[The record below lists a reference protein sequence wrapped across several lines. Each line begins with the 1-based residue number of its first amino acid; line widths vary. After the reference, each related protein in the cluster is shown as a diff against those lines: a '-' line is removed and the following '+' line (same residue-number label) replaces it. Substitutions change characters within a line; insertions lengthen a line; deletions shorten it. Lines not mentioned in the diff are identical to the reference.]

1 MSSLL
6 NESRPPVF
14 CPGCSHERIT
24 HALDLCFQNM
34 GLQGDQVV
42 IVSDIGCSG
51 LFDTYFHTHAFHGL
65 HGRALT
71 YATGLKLAQPELK
84 VVVTM
89 GDGGLGIGGAHL
101 LSACRRNLDL
111 TLLILNNFNFG
122 MTGGQFSATT
132 PPAALVAS
140 GFLNQLESPMDVC
153 QVARSAGAS
162 YVTRCSSYRK
172 NLPEV
177 LEAALRFEGF
187 SLVDMWG
194 LCPGRYTK
202 KNKLTPQIIEE
213 ALGDMPTFEG
223 PVKEN
228 LREEYGHHY
237 RELASR
243 EKPAPPPLKVEAKF
257 RPPHP
262 SRQDVVI
269 LGRAGQ
275 KVVTAGEILC
285 LAGLTAGLWVTQKNE
300 YDITVLRGPSI
311 SELILSPEGIGYT
324 GIDRA
329 NVVVAIGQEG
339 VERRSALFDH
349 LDEDSLVI
357 QAQGVEIPPS
367 KARAQVVDF
376 KEQGVRIQD
385 WAIASLSIMAKLDKV
400 ISLEML
406 QSALKLSFKEEALA
420 TTTELIDQIKVGDG
434 LKSR

>member
-1 MSSLL
+1 
-6 NESRPPVF
+6 
-14 CPGCSHERIT
+14 
-24 HALDLCFQNM
+24 
-34 GLQGDQVV
+34 
-42 IVSDIGCSG
+42 
-51 LFDTYFHTHAFHGL
+51 
-65 HGRALT
+65 
-71 YATGLKLAQPELK
+71 
-84 VVVTM
+84 
-89 GDGGLGIGGAHL
+89 
-101 LSACRRNLDL
+101 
-111 TLLILNNFNFG
+111 
-122 MTGGQFSATT
+122 
-132 PPAALVAS
+132 
-140 GFLNQLESPMDVC
+140 MDVC

-172 NLPEV
+172 DLAEV
-177 LEAALRFEGF
+177 LEAALCFEGF

-202 KNKLTPQIIEE
+202 KNKLNPKIIEQ
-213 ALGDMPTFEG
+213 ALGHVPPLEG

-275 KVVTAGEILC
+275 RVITAGEILC

-311 SELILSPEGIGYT
+311 SELILSPERIGYT

-329 NVVVAIGQEG
+329 SVVVAIGQEG
-339 VERRSALFDH
+339 VDRRRALFDA
-349 LDEDSLVI
+349 LDKDSLLI
-357 QAQGVEIPPS
+357 HAKGVEVPRS
-367 KARAQVVDF
+367 RARVQEVDF
-376 KEQGVRIQD
+376 RGQGIRIHD
-385 WAIASLSIMAKLDKV
+385 WALAGLSIMAKLDKA

-406 QSALKLSFKEEALA
+406 QSALKLSFEGQGLKSAL
-420 TTTELIDQIKVGDG
+420 ELIGRIHLGDG
-434 LKSR
+434 LT

>member
-24 HALDLCFQNM
+24 HALDRCFQNM
-34 GLQGDQVV
+34 GLRGDQVV

-71 YATGLKLAQPELK
+71 YAMGLKLARPELK

-101 LSACRRNLDL
+101 LSASRRNLDL
-111 TLLILNNFNFG
+111 TLLVLNNFNFG

-132 PPAALVAS
+132 PPEAMVAS
-140 GFLNQLESPMDVC
+140 GFLNQLETPMDVC

-162 YVTRCSSYRK
+162 HVTRCSSYRK
-172 NLPEV
+172 DLPDV
-177 LEAALRFEGF
+177 LEAAIRFEGF

-202 KNKLTPQIIEE
+202 KNRLTPKIIEE
-213 ALGDMPTFEG
+213 ALGNMPTIEG

-228 LREEYGHHY
+228 LRREYGQYY

-243 EKPAPPPLKVEAKF
+243 EKPAPPPMKVEAKF
-257 RPPHP
+257 RPPLP

-275 KVVTAGEILC
+275 RVIMAGEILC
-285 LAGLTAGLWVTQKNE
+285 IAGLAAGLRVTQKNE

-311 SELILSPEGIGYT
+311 SELILSTEEIGYT
-324 GIDRA
+324 GINRP

-339 VERRSALFDH
+339 ADRRKALFDH
-349 LDEDSLVI
+349 LDGDSLVI

-367 KARAQVVDF
+367 RGRVLTYNF
-376 KEQGVRIQD
+376 KGQGIKIQD
-385 WAIASLSIMAKLDKV
+385 WALASLSIMARVDKV

-406 QSALKLSFKEEALA
+406 QSALKIILKEQYLAFALD
-420 TTTELIDQIKVGDG
+420 LVGRLQVSDG
-434 LKSR
+434 PEFG